1 MPLIEGTHEYTGLVT
16 KRRNKSVTTILAE
29 ENWIDKRWYRDGFAD
44 LGTQVHKLLHAYD
57 KHLKFTAPDIY
68 LRYIKPWDSLLKHLG
83 AEVIDSEVEIDDI
96 CLNVSGQLDRLLR
109 VPGHGVGLIDLK
121 ISSCGYLPWH
131 ELQTAAYKGGLL
143 YHPVYG
149 SLKVDFRAGVIIG
162 PDCEMPKLIPHD
174 RMVGAEKIWQA
185 TAISNAAKRKYKVAV
200 PELTADEGWLP

>member
-1 MPLIEGTHEYTGLVT
+1 MLNEKVHSYLGLITGQ
-16 KRRNKSVTTILAE
+16 KRSSVTTVLAQ
-29 ENWIDKRWYRDGFAD
+29 ENWIEKRWYRDGFAD
-44 LGTQVHKLLHAYD
+44 LGTNVHKLLHAHD
-57 KHLKFTAPDIY
+57 KRLRFTAPDIY
-68 LRYIKPWDSLLKHLG
+68 MRYIKPWDALLAHLN
-83 AEVIDSEVEIDDI
+83 AEVIDSEVEVED
-96 CLNVSGQLDRLLR
+96 LALGVSGQLDRLLR

-131 ELQTAAYKGGLL
+131 GLQTAAYKGGLL
-143 YHPVYG
+143 YHPLYG

-200 PELTADEGWLP
+200 PELTADEGWLE

>member
-1 MPLIEGTHEYTGLVT
+1 MLNEASHTYTGLIT
-16 KRRNKSVTTILAE
+16 GLPRSSVTTVLAQE
-29 ENWIDKRWYRDGFAD
+29 GWIDKRFYREGFQD
-44 LGTQVHKLLHAYD
+44 LGTQVHKLLHAHD
-57 KHLKFTAPDIY
+57 KRLRFTAPDIY
-68 LRYIKPWDSLLKHLG
+68 MRYIKPWDALLTHLG
-83 AEVIDSEVEIDDI
+83 AEVIDSEVETEDI
-96 CLNVSGQLDRLLR
+96 ALGVSGTLDKLLR

-131 ELQTAAYKGGLL
+131 CLQTAAYKGGLL
-143 YHPVYG
+143 YHPLYG

-200 PELTADEGWLP
+200 PELTADEGWLE